1 MVALLP
7 KNIGSRATQ
16 SSFGRRPR
24 RRFRS
29 FTHGL
34 KGFVDFPPLRQTSI
48 GLKHSF
54 QPALPEPCCEAISD
68 LPRVFPRRRY
78 TELIIG
84 TQVENN
90 ALHLSPTSRL
100 WMRLGQTYME
110 QHQLSLQVLNVRY
123 AYLIGLLVLEGEA
136 RLHDPGD
143 ALKGLLFQSLSY
155 LTFPGKP
162 VSDE

>member
-1 MVALLP
+1 
-7 KNIGSRATQ
+7 
-16 SSFGRRPR
+16 
-24 RRFRS
+24 
-29 FTHGL
+29 
-34 KGFVDFPPLRQTSI
+34 
-48 GLKHSF
+48 
-54 QPALPEPCCEAISD
+54 
-68 LPRVFPRRRY
+68 
-78 TELIIG
+78 
-84 TQVENN
+84 
-90 ALHLSPTSRL
+90 
-100 WMRLGQTYME
+100 MRLGQTYME